1 MRPVVERLDIENA
14 IDIGASAGYFTIELA
29 RLGVHTIAIEPD
41 PANHR
46 IALLAVRRSGLRNIG
61 VLALE
66 LRPDNVRMLPPADCV
81 VFLSV
86 WHHLVRNYG
95 FEAATRMLREMW
107 GRTGTLLFF
116 DTGEREMP
124 PEFQLPPME
133 PEPREWLEC
142 YLRETCDGSVV
153 EHLGAHAAFDD
164 SGRPCKRNLFT
175 VIRRAP

>member
-1 MRPVVERLDIENA
+1 MRPVVEGLDIEDA

-46 IALLAVRRSGLRNIG
+46 TTLLAVRRSGLRNIG

-66 LRPDNVRMLPPADCV
+66 LRPDNMRMLPPADCTL
-81 VFLSV
+81 FLSL

-95 FEAATRMLREMW
+95 FEASTGMFREIW
-107 GRTGTLLFF
+107 ARTGTLLVF

-124 PEFQLPPME
+124 PEFQLPARG
-133 PEPREWLEC
+133 PEPREWLER
-142 YLRETCDGSVV
+142 YLRDTCDGSAV
-153 EHLGAHAAFDD
+153 EHIGTHAAFDD
-164 SGRPCKRNLFT
+164 SGRPCKRNLFA
-175 VIRRAP
+175 VIRQAP